1 MFPPPQ
7 MHQLTS
13 VRRKESTMIRRL
25 SLVAFVAGIGL
36 WPATPCQ
43 AHTGEPALN
52 RAARDGDVERVR
64 ALLHRGVAVDARDA
78 SGRTAL
84 VSAAL
89 AGQKEVVK
97 TLLAAHSDV
106 DATDRDGL
114 TALIA
119 ATREDDVAMARV
131 LLDAGASP
139 DLRHRAWGTAL
150 DIAETSDRED
160 LVRILR
166 AHGAR
171 GSGKSVGDTVC
182 VTPWSGEGYCAVV
195 EGRTGPRFTL
205 KVISLVGCA
214 EGCAAKPDC
223 SDNRPVGGREDGA
236 LAVGELIDVPGACLT
251 RTGVGGAR

>member
-1 MFPPPQ
+1 MTP
-7 MHQLTS
+7 
-13 VRRKESTMIRRL
+13 RL
-25 SLVAFVAGIGL
+25 AVLFVVAGVCLHAASGSR
-36 WPATPCQ
+36 AAQTD
-43 AHTGEPALN
+43 EPALN
-52 RAARDGDVERVR
+52 TAASEGNVEEVR
-64 ALLHRGVAVDARDA
+64 LLLKQGAPVDARDA
-78 SGRTAL
+78 DGRTAL

-89 AGQKEVVK
+89 AGREKVVK

-106 DATDRDGL
+106 DAADRDGL

-119 ATREDDVAMARV
+119 AAREDDVAMARV

-182 VTPWSGEGYCAVV
+182 VMPWSGEGYCAVV

-223 SDNRPVGGREDGA
+223 SDHRPVGGREDGA
-236 LAVGELIDVPGACLT
+236 LAVGELVDVPGACLT